1 MVSLSHFRIE
11 TNPFLGVEDKVF
23 SIFPISAA
31 TSINSLF
38 VVQFKGLSPLDV
50 LFFFFEPFNF
60 LLNTFLIILALC

>member
-50 LFFFFEPFNF
+50 LFFFF
-60 LLNTFLIILALC
+60 